1 MPLAERMGT
10 LLTAVKQGNPP
21 LSTWLRVADDHVL
34 DGAEQSVP
42 FTANGHY
49 FVLRVHQAYL
59 AAARQWFARYDPM
72 LFALTEYTTYDGGR
86 TREPFLV
93 SPDTFRRDGHPAPA
107 GMSFTD
113 VRATGL
119 RPYRGNTIDVTVIL
133 YRNKV
138 SDAAR
143 QLLSIA
149 EHCLVIPQLAA
160 AAPYLSIAETGLE
173 ALESVLGLADTIP
186 LLGIWKCFDPL
197 DGFQPGWF
205 VMCESSALEPAEIW
219 VRGNRLLRG
228 KDPARLSEVAGTD
241 FLLCSLGQAS
251 VRNDAEQLEPFGMMW
266 QPVRRF
272 AGMGN
277 DKAWEVA
284 KALMTAL
291 QLALDESPDLI
302 PSQASELISK
312 YKRAMKGVRDE
323 ALDTGTLLGPR
334 QQAQDPLLLSLAET
348 LTG

>member
-119 RPYRGNTIDVTVIL
+119 RPYRGNTNDVTDSKRSNRSSGWL
-133 YRNKV
+133 TPF
-138 SDAAR
+138 
-143 QLLSIA
+143 
-149 EHCLVIPQLAA
+149 HCLASGSVSTPWMASSRA
-160 AAPYLSIAETGLE
+160 GL
-173 ALESVLGLADTIP
+173 
-186 LLGIWKCFDPL
+186 
-197 DGFQPGWF
+197 
-205 VMCESSALEPAEIW
+205 
-219 VRGNRLLRG
+219 
-228 KDPARLSEVAGTD
+228 
-241 FLLCSLGQAS
+241 
-251 VRNDAEQLEPFGMMW
+251 
-266 QPVRRF
+266 
-272 AGMGN
+272 
-277 DKAWEVA
+277 
-284 KALMTAL
+284 
-291 QLALDESPDLI
+291 
-302 PSQASELISK
+302 
-312 YKRAMKGVRDE
+312 
-323 ALDTGTLLGPR
+323 
-334 QQAQDPLLLSLAET
+334 
-348 LTG
+348 